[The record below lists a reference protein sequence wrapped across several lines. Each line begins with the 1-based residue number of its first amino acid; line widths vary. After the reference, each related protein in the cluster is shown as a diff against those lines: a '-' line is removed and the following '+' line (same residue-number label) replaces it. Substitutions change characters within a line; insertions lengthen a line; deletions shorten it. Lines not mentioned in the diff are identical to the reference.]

1 MPLPCTVKVAPL
13 LPPVVQLAGV
23 ALANVT
29 GLPLAPPTAVR
40 PMVVPCAWLNVL
52 GGAKPVMACVAL
64 LMVMLAVTCAAAW
77 VVVSPAWS
85 AVSEHV
91 PAATMVSV
99 APLAPLVVQMLGLVE
114 AKVTGK
120 PDEAVAVRV
129 IVFPGADAV

>member
-1 MPLPCTVKVAPL
+1 M
-13 LPPVVQLAGV
+13 LPPVVQVASVVLAK
-23 ALANVT
+23 VT

-40 PMVVPCAWLNVL
+40 PMVVPCAWLNVV
-52 GGAKPVMACVAL
+52 GGVKPVMVCVAL

-77 VVVSPAWS
+77 VVASPAWS

-99 APLAPLVVQMLGLVE
+99 APLVPLMVQMLGLVE

-129 IVFPGADAV
+129 IVFPGAVAV